1 MTITTNDVL
10 AWIDGATKAD
20 VEAIVDDLI
29 DRELAVS
36 PTDYAELQQE
46 LARAEDAADD
56 IDAELLVEVRS
67 RLIRRDYREALH
79 TLVLVLGRDF
89 DGLETMP
96 LGAA

>member
-20 VEAIVDDLI
+20 VETIVDDLI

-36 PTDYAELQQE
+36 PTDYADLERE
-46 LARAEDAADD
+46 LASAQDAEDDF
-56 IDAELLVEVRS
+56 DAEMLIEVRS
-67 RLIRRDYREALH
+67 RLHRRDYREALH
-79 TLVLVLGRDF
+79 LLVLALGRDF